1 MPLLFPD
8 MNAEEFQGTGLRTM
22 WPSFKVLRRILE
34 QTEIC
39 IRIAHEINVY
49 RWVRTTE
56 GLNSLVDPSQFP

>member
-8 MNAEEFQGTGLRTM
+8 MNAAEFQGTGLKTM
-22 WPSFKVLRRILE
+22 WPSFKVLRWILE

-39 IRIAHEINVY
+39 IRIAHEIIVY

-56 GLNSLVDPSQFP
+56 A